1 MTDFSSA
8 PEDGERE
15 ALRQAACAPGEER
28 LFPDGSWVSSP
39 EAYKQALDNLRLEIE
54 LIRREWKSAEGFS
67 PIEHIKT
74 RIKEPASIIDKLSRL
89 ELPPDLNQAAEHI
102 HDIAGMRIVFPF
114 VTDIYLLLER
124 IGRHPDLRILQ
135 IKDYIM
141 NPKPNGYRSL
151 HVLLSVPSELG
162 GRACRLR
169 VELQM
174 RTLAMDFWASLDHI
188 LLYKYNRKVPEHLQE
203 ELASAA
209 GAAGELDRKMLTL
222 RSEVLFFS
230 EEEEKRLAEQQP
242 EPQALSHNQILPD
255 APQHAVV
262 RSEPERRADHRYRRG
277 EDENVQSSY
286 PGRKSTSTSSN

>member
-1 MTDFSSA
+1 MNRITDLSSA
-8 PEDGERE
+8 VKDGERK
-15 ALRQAACAPGEER
+15 ALKQAACMPGEE
-28 LFPDGSWVSSP
+28 LMFPDGSWVSPP
-39 EAYKQALDNLRLEIE
+39 EAYRQALHKLRIEIE
-54 LIRREWKSAEGFS
+54 RIRREWKSAEGFS

-89 ELPPDLNQAAEHI
+89 GLEPRLDHAAEHI

-124 IGRHPDLRILQ
+124 IGRHPELGILQ

-151 HVLLSVPSELG
+151 HVLLSVPSEFDE
-162 GRACRLR
+162 RPCRLR

-188 LLYKYNRKVPEHLQE
+188 LLYKYNRKVPEHLQA

-209 GAAGELDRKMLTL
+209 GAAGELDRKMLSL
-222 RSEVLFFS
+222 RSEVLSFS
-230 EEEEKRLAEQQP
+230 EEEEKRLAEQERTDSP
-242 EPQALSHNQILPD
+242 SRSNLALPTARQRFI
-255 APQHAVV
+255 V
-262 RSEPERRADHRYRRG
+262 RSEPERRTDYRHMPYGDSGPAHSRTRLH
-277 EDENVQSSY
+277 DN
-286 PGRKSTSTSSN
+286 